1 MATTGIAHERK
12 LHVPGNVQVIGG
24 DAFELIR
31 NRSGLRFRS
40 NPAHYCPDNV
50 TDFALS
56 GCEDGVAG
64 DIDCP
69 TISPSV
75 ISTAVLRT
83 LEFAF
88 SFAIKAACTCNTVAI
103 SLCILLSRLS
113 IVSIR
118 FQVRTLLLIR
128 TATTTRAQIANAMYS
143 AVIKR
148 ESARSTISRNL
159 SYSMRSTPQD
169 RYPDYYQA
177 MLAICRQ
184 QSGLVP
190 SSERTG
196 RGALANPPAGSPWQP
211 VNNIPP
217 VIWWNNLERILL
229 AVDDLGCRDLL

>member
-1 MATTGIAHERK
+1 MATTGIAHGRK

-159 SYSMRSTPQD
+159 SYSTTREKDSQQVSRRSVFTQPGPKAAVTGI
-169 RYPDYYQA
+169 RPR
-177 MLAICRQ
+177 RQ
-184 QSGLVP
+184 LSEDELP
-190 SSERTG
+190 SAPMWRHG
-196 RGALANPPAGSPWQP
+196 
-211 VNNIPP
+211 
-217 VIWWNNLERILL
+217 
-229 AVDDLGCRDLL
+229 